1 MLAGTAPLQASSGR
15 VTRHRLKNYLARHLW
30 RVMEHHHPEAP
41 AGPPT
46 QPSIAA

>member
-15 VTRHRLKNYLARHLW
+15 VTRHRLKNYLARRLW

-41 AGPPT
+41 PGPPT